1 MDSRERFTW
10 NDSEYRV
17 QSNEKLIRRTYRNV
31 VWKFS
36 DENMCCTLFFTF
48 INYSISC
55 LKRFIKIINVFRFL
69 IWRFQRK
76 TYFLLRIKRI
86 RFSTIRGIQI
96 IIKFTKKYYYY
107 PLHHTL
113 IIRNIIYHYDCS
125 LFCFIPFI
133 FHIVYPR
140 SGISFSI
147 CDIS

>member
-1 MDSRERFTW
+1 MLYG
-10 NDSEYRV
+10 N
-17 QSNEKLIRRTYRNV
+17 LAIR
-31 VWKFS
+31 
-36 DENMCCTLFFTF
+36 DENMCCTLLFTF
-48 INYSISC
+48 INCSISC

-147 CDIS
+147 CDIP